1 MIKRPNTAKTLRAK
15 YGDDYFSN
23 MGKKGGAVSGIK
35 KGLAALSPERLQE
48 IRLKSLETR
57 RRNAEKRNL
66 EQSNIQEE
74 PAEP

>member
-1 MIKRPNTAKTLRAK
+1 
-15 YGDDYFSN
+15 

-35 KGLAALSPERLQE
+35 KGLATLSPERLQE